1 MVTKTFPEIE
11 FQYSVSHRTNE
22 FSEGLVYTNFS
33 STSTISTRSR
43 NNVSMMSLNLC
54 KRYK

>member
-1 MVTKTFPEIE
+1 MVTKTYPEIE
-11 FQYSVSHRTNE
+11 CQYSVSHRTNE